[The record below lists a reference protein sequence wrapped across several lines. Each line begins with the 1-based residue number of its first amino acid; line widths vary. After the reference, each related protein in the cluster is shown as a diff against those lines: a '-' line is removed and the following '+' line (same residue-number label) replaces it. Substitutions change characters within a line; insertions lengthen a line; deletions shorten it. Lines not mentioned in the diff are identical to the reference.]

1 MRSTARA
8 PESPPRDVAVTLLG
22 GFTVAVDGESLA
34 GTRWRL
40 RKGRDLVKLL
50 ALAPSHR
57 LHREQLMDA
66 LWPDREPAAAANNLN
81 QVVHA
86 ARQVLGTGAIEVR
99 DELLWLHAIVDVD
112 EFERAAGQAQ
122 RDGSPAAM
130 AGALSLYGGELLPE
144 DRYADWT
151 TTRREELER
160 LREELE
166 EASENELPSLPRRGL
181 PEQASSFIG
190 REHELRELAAL
201 ARDTRLLTLA
211 GVGGCGKTRLAI
223 ELARRSEPRFAGGVA
238 FVELAS
244 LADERLLAAAA
255 AAALDVAALPGRSA
269 EEALI
274 DYLGPRELLLVLD
287 NCEHVLPASA
297 GLCDTLLAAAPGLRI
312 VTTSREPLR
321 LAGEVVFRVPSLAI
335 PSPEREAAPEELLRY
350 EAVALFAE
358 RAKAAVPGFA
368 LDEENAADVA
378 RICFRLDG
386 LPLAI
391 ELAAARLQGLG
402 TGTLADRLDDRFRLL
417 QGGSRTAPSRQQTL
431 LATLDWSHELLAAD
445 ERMLLRRLSVFAG
458 GFELEAAEA
467 VCAGGELD
475 GAAVVDVLARLV
487 DKSLVAAAGGRELRY
502 RLLETVRLYAAERL
516 AEAGE
521 AATLARRQALWALAV
536 AEREGEDP
544 RLDAEAANLRAA
556 HSSLEPAERLRYC
569 IALLPFWMR
578 RIDLEQSRRRFAA
591 ALDAAPERTELRA
604 QALLAASAIDYRA
617 GALARSAGRVEE
629 AHEIAQELG
638 TRHTQWRALHR
649 LGECAVAWDDGE
661 LAAERFERARRLAH
675 EEGFPAAE
683 ALSIHSLGVARWLR
697 DDLAG
702 AAELLGESLA
712 AFRAADPEEGIA
724 SPLNLAEGRPG
735 DGDTPLGLRIV
746 FEETLQPFY
755 EISCE
760 GAIGYVLA
768 NQATI
773 ARQQGEPE
781 RAAALLDEASRGFA
795 RMGDARGEAAVLIRR
810 GHLEL
815 SREATDAAKSAFEEA
830 LVMRRAL
837 ADRRG
842 VGMALSG
849 LALAGILGGDLEP
862 AARQLDEA
870 RELFRRAGDRWGLVS
885 ALWRTADLE
894 VARGRLDEAAAALE
908 EARRV
913 VMETERANWI
923 AVTLAMQEEVARLAE
938 ERAQSAEAGV
948 QSGRKGPSRTNR
960 QDTTRKRSKT

>member
-1 MRSTARA
+1 M
-8 PESPPRDVAVTLLG
+8 TLLG
-22 GFTVAVDGESLA
+22 GFAATVDGESLA
-34 GTRWRL
+34 GARWRL

-86 ARQVLGTGAIEVR
+86 ARQVLGAPAIEVR
-99 DELLWLHAIVDVD
+99 DELLWLHASVDVD
-112 EFERAAGQAQ
+112 EFERAGEHAR
-122 RDGSPAAM
+122 RDGSPTAM
-130 AGALSLYGGELLPE
+130 VAALSLYGGELLPE

-151 TTRREELER
+151 IARREELER

-166 EASENELPSLPRRGL
+166 EASQDEVHSLRRRGL
-181 PEQASSFIG
+181 PEQRSSFIG

-211 GVGGCGKTRLAI
+211 GVGGCGKTRLGI
-223 ELARRSEPRFAGGVA
+223 ELARRSQPRFADGVA

-255 AAALDVAALPGRSA
+255 AKALDVAALPGRSA

-274 DYLGPRELLLVLD
+274 DYLAPRELLLVLD

-297 GLCDTLLAAAPGLRI
+297 ALCDAILGSAPGLRI

-335 PSPEREAAPEELLRY
+335 PRPEREAAPQELLRY

-368 LDEENAADVA
+368 VDEENAADIA

-391 ELAAARLQGLG
+391 ELAAARLRGLG
-402 TGTLADRLDDRFRLL
+402 TGTLANRLDDRFRLL

-445 ERMLLRRLSVFAG
+445 ERMLFRRLSVFAG
-458 GFELEAAEA
+458 GFQLDAAEA

-475 GAAVVDVLARLV
+475 AAAIVDVLARLV
-487 DKSLVAAAGGRELRY
+487 DKSLVAAGGGRELRY
-502 RLLETVRLYAAERL
+502 GLLETVRLYSAECL

-521 AATLARRQALWALAV
+521 AEALARRQALWALAV

-556 HSSLEPAERLRYC
+556 HNRLEPAERLRYC

-578 RIDLEQSRRRFAA
+578 RIDLEQSRRRFAS

-604 QALLAASAIDYRA
+604 QALIAASAIEYRA
-617 GALARSAGRVEE
+617 GALHRSAGLVEE
-629 AHEIAQELG
+629 ALEIAQELG
-638 TRHTQWRALHR
+638 ARHTQWRALHC
-649 LGECAVAWDDGE
+649 LGEAAVGWDDGE
-661 LAAERFERARRLAH
+661 LAAERFERARRLAR
-675 EEGFPAAE
+675 EEGFAAAE

-697 DDLAG
+697 GDLEG
-702 AAELLGESLA
+702 AAELLAESLA
-712 AFRAADPEEGIA
+712 AFRSADPKEAIT

-735 DGDTPLGLRIV
+735 DGVTPLRLRIV

-755 EISCE
+755 DISCE

-773 ARQQGEPE
+773 ARQQGEPD
-781 RAAALLDEASRGFA
+781 RAAALLDEASRGFE

-815 SREATDAAKSAFEEA
+815 SLEATDLARRAFEEA
-830 LVMRRAL
+830 LLMRRAL

-849 LALAGILGGDLEP
+849 LALAGILGGDLEL
-862 AARQLDEA
+862 AGRQLDEA
-870 RELFRRAGDRWGLVS
+870 RDLFRRAGDRWGLVS

-894 VARGRLDEAAAALE
+894 VARGRLDDAAAALA

-913 VMETERANWI
+913 VMETERRNWI
-923 AVTLAMQEEVARLAE
+923 AVTVAMQEEITGLTEQRT
-938 ERAQSAEAGV
+938 QSAEAGV
-948 QSGRKGPSRTNR
+948 QSGRKGPSRTNPLL
-960 QDTTRKRSKT
+960 TTRKRSKT